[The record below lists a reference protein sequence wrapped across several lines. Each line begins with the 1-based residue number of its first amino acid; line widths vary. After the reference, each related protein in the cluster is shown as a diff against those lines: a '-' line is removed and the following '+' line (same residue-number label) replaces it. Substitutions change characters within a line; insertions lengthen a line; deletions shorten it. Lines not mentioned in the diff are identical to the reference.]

1 MRRILLS
8 PGWLLRHA
16 LLIVCVVLFAKL
28 GWWQWEKGRSS
39 HGTLQNLFYGLE
51 WPVFAGFAVFM
62 WWKMLRDEL
71 KPPATGTA
79 EHSPDDPDAVEG
91 GDVVARVRAASRQA
105 PPPDE
110 EEDEELAAY
119 NRYLASLY
127 ARDERRAR

>member
-1 MRRILLS
+1 MLS
-8 PGWLLRHA
+8 PKWLLRHA
-16 LLIVCVVLFAKL
+16 LLVTCVVLFAKL

-71 KPPATGTA
+71 KPPAGGTA
-79 EHSPDDPDAVEG
+79 EQSPDNTERS
-91 GDVVARVRAASRQA
+91 DVAARFDTSPRQ
-105 PPPDE
+105 PPPE
-110 EEDEELAAY
+110 EDGEDEELAAY

-127 ARDERRAR
+127 ARDERQLR